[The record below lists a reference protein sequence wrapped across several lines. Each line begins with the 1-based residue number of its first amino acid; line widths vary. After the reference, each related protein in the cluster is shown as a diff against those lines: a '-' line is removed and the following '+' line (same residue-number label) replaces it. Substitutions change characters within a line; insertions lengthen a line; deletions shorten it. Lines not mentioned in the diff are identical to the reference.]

1 MLKPFRNIIN
11 QNITILILYLYS
23 TKILFSYFYIMNENK
38 IIGKTYSLY
47 GGKETSDY
55 FYYNLTDTTNL
66 ILHNFKDEYA
76 LLSLLREI
84 SGRKRSLRKKSK
96 QNPVKNPIGEILHLA
111 EKSFSKYFTDIDSHL
126 KNLTLSEKCD
136 STLTTSREQYLLYMI
151 EIEIVNRL
159 NKDKFNSSEPKYAF
173 LPHCLHDLDKDC
185 LSASDGTDYVCKSCS
200 KKCSINAVSKLMKLR
215 SIKAYIWREADLKKI
230 FRLAKSSGENIG
242 VFGIACIPEL
252 VNGLRLCAKYDV
264 PAMGVPLDANRC
276 VRWMGDFYPNSVNE
290 KKILS
295 LLN

>member
-1 MLKPFRNIIN
+1 MI
-11 QNITILILYLYS
+11 QQ
-23 TKILFSYFYIMNENK
+23 K

-47 GGKETSDY
+47 GKRDNSDN
-55 FYYNLTDTTNL
+55 FYDTLIGTTNL
-66 ILHNFKDEYA
+66 VLQNFKNEYA
-76 LLSLLREI
+76 LLSFLREI
-84 SGRKRSLRKKSK
+84 SSRKRSLRKKSK
-96 QNPVKNPIGEILHLA
+96 QRPVKTPLGDILHLA
-111 EKSFSKYFTDIDSHL
+111 EETFSKYFTDLDSHL

-136 STLTTSREQYLLYMI
+136 STLTTSREQYLLYML

-159 NKDKFNSSEPKYAF
+159 NKEKFNSSEPKYAF

-185 LSASDGTDYVCKSCS
+185 LSTSDGTDYVCKSCS
-200 KKCSINAVSKLMKLR
+200 KKCSINAVTKLMKLR
-215 SIKAYIWREADLKKI
+215 DIKAYIWREADLKKI
-230 FRLAKSSGENIG
+230 FRLAKASGENIG
-242 VFGIACIPEL
+242 AFGIACIPEL

-264 PAMGVPLDANRC
+264 PAIGVPLDANRC

>member
-1 MLKPFRNIIN
+1 MI
-11 QNITILILYLYS
+11 Q
-23 TKILFSYFYIMNENK
+23 EK

-47 GGKETSDY
+47 GEQNTSDY
-55 FYYNLTDTTNL
+55 FFKELSKVTDS
-66 ILHNFKDEYA
+66 ILKKVKSQSHFVEF
-76 LLSLLREI
+76 
-84 SGRKRSLRKKSK
+84 LRKKTEHKRRLKKESK
-96 QNPVKNPIGEILHLA
+96 INPEKTLLSNILRLTDD
-111 EKSFSKYFTDIDSHL
+111 SLSKYFTDIDSYL
-126 KNLTLSEKCD
+126 KSLTLAERWK
-136 STLTTSREQYLLYMI
+136 STLTTTREQYLLYMI
-151 EIEIVNRL
+151 EIEVVNRI
-159 NKDKFNSSEPKYAF
+159 NKEKFNSSEPRYAF

-200 KKCSINAVSKLMKLR
+200 KNCSINAVSKLMKIR
-215 SIKAYIWREADLKKI
+215 NIKAYIWREADLKKI
-230 FRLAKSSGENIG
+230 FKLARSSGENIS

-264 PAMGVPLDANRC
+264 PAIGVPLDANRC

>member
-1 MLKPFRNIIN
+1 MI
-11 QNITILILYLYS
+11 QQ
-23 TKILFSYFYIMNENK
+23 K

-47 GGKETSDY
+47 GGKDTSDY
-55 FYYNLTDTTNL
+55 FYDNLADLTNM
-66 ILHNFKDEYA
+66 ILQNFKNEDA
-76 LLSLLREI
+76 LLNFLRES
-84 SGRKRSLRKKSK
+84 SGRKRTLKKESK
-96 QNPVKNPIGEILHLA
+96 RNPVRSPLGNILHSA
-111 EKSFSKYFTDIDSHL
+111 EQTLSKYFTDIDSHL
-126 KNLTLSEKCD
+126 KNLTISEKCD

-151 EIEIVNRL
+151 EIEIVNRMY
-159 NKDKFNSSEPKYAF
+159 KEKFNSSKTKYAF

-200 KKCSINAVSKLMKLR
+200 KNCSINAVSKLMKR
-215 SIKAYIWREADLKKI
+215 RNTKAYIWREADLKKI

-252 VNGLRLCAKYDV
+252 VNGMRLCAKYDV
-264 PAMGVPLDANRC
+264 PAIGVPLDANRC
-276 VRWMGDFYPNSVNE
+276 VRWMGNFYPNSVNE

>member
-1 MLKPFRNIIN
+1 
-11 QNITILILYLYS
+11 
-23 TKILFSYFYIMNENK
+23 MNEQK

-47 GGKETSDY
+47 GEKDTSDY
-55 FYYNLTDTTNL
+55 FYDNLADLTNL
-66 ILHNFKDEYA
+66 ILQNFKNEDA
-76 LLSLLREI
+76 LLNFLREI
-84 SGRKRSLRKKSK
+84 SGRKRTLRKESK
-96 QNPVKNPIGEILHLA
+96 QNLVITPLGNILHSA
-111 EKSFSKYFTDIDSHL
+111 EGTLSRYFTDLNSHL

-136 STLTTSREQYLLYMI
+136 KTLTTSREQYLLYML
-151 EIEIVNRL
+151 EIEIVNRI
-159 NKDKFNSSEPKYAF
+159 NKEKFSSSEPKYAF

-200 KKCSINAVSKLMKLR
+200 KNCSINSVSKQMKLKD
-215 SIKAYIWREADLKKI
+215 IKAYIWREADLKKI
-230 FRLAKSSGENIG
+230 FRLAKSGGENIG

-252 VNGLRLCAKYDV
+252 VNGIRLCAKYDV
-264 PAMGVPLDANRC
+264 PAIGVPLDANRC